1 MIIKYLIIYIYIYII
16 FMNYMFNN
24 YNDNNFLLKY
34 SNRIEILS
42 KYGIKDNKLLNKINW
57 EISCKNNKRLG
68 KIIK

>member
-1 MIIKYLIIYIYIYII
+1 
-16 FMNYMFNN
+16 MNYMFNN